1 MLCWPFLSFFS
12 ASRLLPGGD
21 RKKSKVWAASSTVN
35 LRSATD
41 AIDRNRFGL
50 CPSKRAWVSLHLND
64 WITVREYYAAR
75 NIASVL
81 SARLRKQV
89 LRRPTPKVSR
99 RLTGAKRRPDGGL
112 ERLYAGRTWSTN
124 RPLRRPETLLPGDT
138 RARHRSGV
146 CVGWASLSAAP
157 VRWPTLEVGDSKDD
171 QLRGFGSVHHGEREA
186 FREDAPRLQLP
197 WRTKL
202 RMRGSKS
209 GSCHHGLT
217 ELISEP
223 LLLLFV

>member
-1 MLCWPFLSFFS
+1 MPYALGP
-12 ASRLLPGGD
+12 P
-21 RKKSKVWAASSTVN
+21 T
-35 LRSATD
+35 
-41 AIDRNRFGL
+41 GL
-50 CPSKRAWVSLHLND
+50 C
-64 WITVREYYAAR
+64 AAR
-75 NIASVL
+75 KRCFREI
-81 SARLRKQV
+81 REHGTGQV
-89 LRRPTPKVSR
+89 
-99 RLTGAKRRPDGGL
+99 
-112 ERLYAGRTWSTN
+112 YAW
-124 RPLRRPETLLPGDT
+124 
-138 RARHRSGV
+138 
-146 CVGWASLSAAP
+146 GWASLSAAP

-186 FREDAPRLQLP
+186 FRADAPRLQLP